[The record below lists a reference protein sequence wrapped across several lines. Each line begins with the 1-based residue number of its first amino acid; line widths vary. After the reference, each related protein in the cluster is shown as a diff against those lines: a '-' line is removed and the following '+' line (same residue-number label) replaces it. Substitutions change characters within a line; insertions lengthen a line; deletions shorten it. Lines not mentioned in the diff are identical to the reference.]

1 MYSVLNNLGVSL
13 KWGWG
18 GWGCSVTC
26 HTKYTCL
33 PRQRVTGQRETA
45 GLGKHSG
52 ERSTGSTSLH
62 IYPAQIWLMVLK
74 CLKWSSAFP
83 AVLRDKVAQEW
94 RIKINF
100 LVLVVGKL
108 DIQGTQAWRG
118 ESPKWVWV
126 YGHTQIHTIVTLLR
140 VSQIHIVDA

>member
-1 MYSVLNNLGVSL
+1 M
-13 KWGWG
+13 
-18 GWGCSVTC
+18 TC

-52 ERSTGSTSLH
+52 ERSTGNTSLH

-83 AVLRDKVAQEW
+83 AILRDKVAQE
-94 RIKINF
+94 
-100 LVLVVGKL
+100 
-108 DIQGTQAWRG
+108 
-118 ESPKWVWV
+118 
-126 YGHTQIHTIVTLLR
+126 
-140 VSQIHIVDA
+140 